1 MMCAIISRRG
11 SLGEFLAYMSLFDS
25 EMSIACSG
33 SVVRQTW
40 SRVELVL
47 SILGSKT
54 SPIWPAWPLYCSNHL
69 SLAERRWPHRTT
81 LRLGGNRSSD
91 AETWFPGL
99 KTRRSR
105 SMQKRGLLAD
115 IVPFLVRQGKE
126 TDKGPEIERKH
137 KRHDPLHKPTTFK
150 LPCPEQPCESTSQ

>member
-1 MMCAIISRRG
+1 MLSFLRRG
-11 SLGEFLAYMSLFDS
+11 SLDEFLAYMASVCASACALPRGQVSAFWVRDLLFDS
-25 EMSIACSG
+25 EMSMACSG

-40 SRVELVL
+40 SRVELAL

-54 SPIWPAWPLYCSNHL
+54 SPISPPWPLHCSNHH
-69 SLAERRWPHRTT
+69 SSAERRWPHRTT

-99 KTRRSR
+99 TTRRSR

-115 IVPFLVRQGKE
+115 IAPFLVRQAA
-126 TDKGPEIERKH
+126 
-137 KRHDPLHKPTTFK
+137 
-150 LPCPEQPCESTSQ
+150 Q